1 MLLTNREQ
9 EMIRLMMSQPAGVSR
24 DELERQLGV
33 SRRTIY
39 RELSQL
45 ESDIAT
51 IGLKLDKGTGSTYRL
66 VGDTNDLA
74 TLTATLAKQDQV
86 VTFDP
91 SQRQSA
97 LTLRLLNANGPE
109 TMTALAAAVDVS
121 VTTIKQDLDILE
133 PALNEYH
140 LQLNR
145 QKAAGIWIDGAEG
158 DIRRVLVGVL
168 NA

>member
-91 SQRQSA
+91 SQRQS
-97 LTLRLLNANGPE
+97 LSL
-109 TMTALAAAVDVS
+109 
-121 VTTIKQDLDILE
+121 IHI
-133 PALNEYH
+133 
-140 LQLNR
+140 
-145 QKAAGIWIDGAEG
+145 
-158 DIRRVLVGVL
+158 
-168 NA
+168 